1 MGRFL
6 REHSVILCLA
16 AAAVVIILI
25 RACLQSITIDEALS
39 YLWFSSREYPFTQWF
54 PHSANHV
61 LNSLLMRLVTS
72 IFGINELSVRTP
84 ALLGGIVYIASAVY
98 LAVLLTGRKLVQWAL
113 FVCLVFNPVILDYLV
128 AARGYGLA
136 VGFLLTA
143 IAVIANA
150 VLSREPRYEAALR
163 KRCIW
168 VSALAGLSFS
178 ANFSFAIA
186 DAITVLFFFAWAV
199 SARKKSGKFRF
210 VRLGAACFVPGIV
223 AAFLISGSVVAD
235 WPTGQLYFGSN
246 STREMLRRLADASF
260 EPLNRDIVNPLLLNW
275 LDPVVT
281 ALPWV
286 VAFTIV
292 FVLASNEL
300 TRLRRKCVPDEMLS
314 FVRLVAGIAVATFLA
329 HWIMFRT
336 VRLLLP
342 RDRTALF
349 FVPLCTLALG
359 AGVVVRSRYKGRDIT
374 RAWGTVVLVA
384 TSLYFVGCLRLGYFQ
399 EWIFD
404 QDTKQLY
411 WLANDLRNRC
421 GISDFVVD
429 WRYNVS
435 MNFYREAYNNFSIPE
450 YSQSVSDQLPVGKS
464 AYVIYLPTSRD
475 FIKQQK
481 LQVIYHNDQSGSAVA
496 IRGCPAQNQLTG
508 NHDRK

>member
-1 MGRFL
+1 MGRLL
-6 REHSVILCLA
+6 REHSVVLCLA
-16 AAAVVIILI
+16 AAAVVITVI

-72 IFGINELSVRTP
+72 IFGVNELTVRTP
-84 ALLGGIVYIASAVY
+84 ALLGGVIYIASALY

-113 FVCLVFNPVILDYLV
+113 FACLVFNPVILDYLV

-136 VGFLLTA
+136 IGFLLAA

-150 VLSREPRYEAALR
+150 VLTREACDEAALR
-163 KRCIW
+163 KRSIW
-168 VSALAGLSFS
+168 VSVLAGLSFS

-186 DAITVLFFFAWAV
+186 DAVTVLFFFAWTLRT
-199 SARKKSGKFRF
+199 RKKLGKLRSL
-210 VRLGAACFVPGIV
+210 RLGAACFVPGIV
-223 AAFLISGSVVAD
+223 AAFLICGSVIAD
-235 WPTGQLYFGSN
+235 WPKGQLYFGSN
-246 STREMLRRLADASF
+246 SIREMLRHLADACF
-260 EPLNRDIVNPLLLNW
+260 EPLNRDIVHPLLLNW

-286 VAFTIV
+286 VAFTIL
-292 FVLASNEL
+292 FVLASNEI
-300 TRLRRKCVPDEMLS
+300 TRLRRTPVPEEMLS
-314 FVRLVAGIAVATFLA
+314 FVRLVAGIAIATFLV
-329 HWIMFRT
+329 HWILFRT

-349 FVPLCTLALG
+349 FVPLWTLALG
-359 AGVVVRSRYKGRDIT
+359 AGIVVRSRYKGRDIT
-374 RAWGTVVLVA
+374 RAWGTLVLAA
-384 TSLYFVGCLRLGYFQ
+384 TALYFAGCLRLGYFQ

-435 MNFYREAYNNFSIPE
+435 MNFYREAYNNLSIPE
-450 YSQSVSDQLPVGKS
+450 YPQSLSDQLPPGRS
-464 AYVIYLPTSRD
+464 AYIIYLPTSQD
-475 FIKQQK
+475 FIKRQK
-481 LQVIYHNDQSGSAVA
+481 LQVIYHNDQSGSAIA
-496 IRGCPAQNQLTG
+496 IRGCPAQNQLTT
-508 NHDRK
+508 N